1 MDDEPLDRADSSKNT
16 HAEEAARN
24 SSNGASVSVSNKEIS
39 PMSISHVPITHLK
52 ARKIARQVLYSGISL
67 VVMYAGPSRA
77 LAQDDHSH
85 TQPSQQQQELTAEQ
99 ESRQSALI
107 RIVREATERFQD
119 VRDAENEGYHLEF
132 GCVSGD
138 DFGAMGLHYV
148 NDALVGHGIVDATRP
163 QIVLYEAQRNGRLKL
178 TGADYLVLA
187 EEWDAKHP
195 GVTPQLMG
203 QIFHYFSSPNRFGL
217 PAFYT
222 LHVWAWKENPKGA
235 FVNWHP
241 NVSCQSFV
249 GKTTP

>member
-1 MDDEPLDRADSSKNT
+1 MNTPQFPMKFRQFATQLQYSMMALVLMSVFPL
-16 HAEEAARN
+16 H
-24 SSNGASVSVSNKEIS
+24 I
-39 PMSISHVPITHLK
+39 
-52 ARKIARQVLYSGISL
+52 
-67 VVMYAGPSRA
+67 
-77 LAQDDHSH
+77 LAQDSHSH
-85 TQPSQQQQELTAEQ
+85 AIPQQNQELTTDQ
-99 ESRQSALI
+99 QTQQSALL
-107 RIVREATERFQD
+107 RIVRDSTVRFRD
-119 VRDAENEGYHLEF
+119 VKEAENEGYRLEF

-148 NDALVGHGIVDATRP
+148 NDTLVGNGIVDATRP
-163 QIVLYEAQRNGRLKL
+163 QIVLYEAQPNGVVKL

-187 EEWDAKHP
+187 DAWDAKHP

-203 QIFHYFSSPNRFGL
+203 QIFHYFESPNRFGL

-249 GKTTP
+249 GQTTP